1 MTYGLGMLVEDG
13 LVMIADTR
21 TNAGIDDISVYR
33 KLHLVASGP
42 DRLLVAITAGNLSV
56 TQSILST
63 LAEGLPPTEEG
74 GPPRRLSDAPSMFRA
89 AQLVGE
95 AVVRAREAI
104 AGGAAAEGVR
114 TGVSLLLGGRI
125 GHDRLRLYLFYAPGN
140 FIECQRDKPFLQ
152 VGDTKY
158 GKPVLDRSLR
168 HDMALD
174 EAVKL
179 GLISFDST
187 MRSNLSVGRPLDLV
201 VIPRDAEQPV
211 VSRRIGEQDSYFDD
225 LSMRWGMLLDEVRAT
240 IPPPPFMVP
249 DATPR

>member
-21 TNAGIDDISVYR
+21 TNAGIDDISTYR
-33 KLHLVASGP
+33 KLHLVSTGG
-42 DRLLVAITAGNLSV
+42 DRLLLAVTAGNLSV
-56 TQSILST
+56 TQLILAT
-63 LAEGLPPTEEG
+63 LAEGLPPLVEG
-74 GPPRRLSDAPSMFRA
+74 DPPRRLSDVATMLQA

-95 AVVRAREAI
+95 AMVTTRDKVATGLAAQGI
-104 AGGAAAEGVR
+104 A

-125 GHDRLRLYLFYAPGN
+125 GHERLRLYQFYAAGN

-152 VGDTKY
+152 VGDVKY
-158 GKPVLDRSLR
+158 GKPVLDRSLT
-168 HDMALD
+168 HDMRLD

-179 GLISFDST
+179 GLLSFDAT

-201 VIPRDAEQPV
+201 VIPTDAAAPV
-211 VSRRIGEQDSYFDD
+211 VSRRIEEQDAYFDD

-240 IPPPPFMVP
+240 IPPPPFMIDP
-249 DATPR
+249 